1 MINKKSVSNIVL
13 LSKFIYRRSTL
24 NQFINGL
31 LINADVAGE
40 ETRLQ
45 MNVGTLIAKI
55 LIIAFNEGGQISQKS
70 NLNSHFLTFHCQMR
84 TYPEIIG
91 LLDLIE
97 ENSST
102 KSLRFHRLVRD
113 LFHQDS

>member
-1 MINKKSVSNIVL
+1 
-13 LSKFIYRRSTL
+13 
-24 NQFINGL
+24 
-31 LINADVAGE
+31 
-40 ETRLQ
+40 

-70 NLNSHFLTFHCQMR
+70 NLNPHFLTYHCLMR